1 MLDTLFTTDFNMAK
15 ALILGT
21 IGVGIA
27 FFVKYV
33 YNTSSDNDIF
43 FRLAVTVLA
52 GLYAGLLFLIFV
64 LPMISDGISRL
75 IFSDPKGGADD
86 DDPMRE
92 ARSLMAQGQYVEA
105 LEALRQVVMKEPD
118 NRFAWAELAK
128 VELAH
133 LNDAEGA
140 EATLREALES
150 REWPEEDAAFFMFRI
165 SEVNLENL
173 GDKEKAIHVL
183 RQVCELFPE
192 TKFSANATHQLR
204 ELDAL

>member
-1 MLDTLFTTDFNMAK
+1 MAK
-15 ALILGT
+15 AFTLGL

-27 FFVKYV
+27 FFVKHV
-33 YNTSSDNDIF
+33 YETSSDTDIF
-43 FRLAVTVLA
+43 FRLTVTVLA

-64 LPMISDGISRL
+64 LPAISDGISRL
-75 IFSDPKGGADD
+75 IFSDPKGGSDD

-92 ARSLMAQGQYVEA
+92 ARQLMAQGKYVEA

-128 VELAH
+128 VQLAH
-133 LNDAEGA
+133 LDDAEGA

-150 REWPEEDAAFFMFRI
+150 QEWPDEDAAFFMFRI

-173 GDKEKAIHVL
+173 DNKEKAIEIL
-183 RQVCELFPE
+183 RQVCKLFPE

>member
-1 MLDTLFTTDFNMAK
+1 MAK
-15 ALILGT
+15 PIILGI

-33 YNTSSDNDIF
+33 YDTSSESDIF
-43 FRLAVTVLA
+43 FRLSVTVLA

-64 LPMISDGISRL
+64 LPAISEGISNL
-75 IFSDPKGGADD
+75 MFSDPGVEPDN

-92 ARSLMAQGQYVEA
+92 ARALMAQGDYVGA
-105 LEALRQVVMKEPD
+105 LEALRQVVMQEPD

-128 VELAH
+128 VQLTQ
-133 LNDAEGA
+133 LDDAEGA
-140 EATLREALES
+140 EATLTEALES

-173 GDKEKAIHVL
+173 DNREKAIKVL

-192 TKFSANATHQLR
+192 TQFSANATHQLR
-204 ELDAL
+204 ELDAI